1 MKKNRYLPFGYH
13 IQNGV
18 LCIHE
23 AEVAVVRQVFE
34 DYQAGMSYRRIAESL
49 QVAHSTVGDVIRR
62 ANGVGLGWPATVAL

>member
-49 QVAHSTVGDVIRR
+49 TAQGISQ
-62 ANGVGLGWPATVAL
+62 